1 MRSEWGVAV
10 RVHRPAPSG
19 DGRELA
25 KNSCEPTRLPY
36 PTQTTVELVG
46 LSGSS
51 TQSSPTQTLLG
62 QQTKEQ
68 GIYTRQPQLA

>member
-10 RVHRPAPSG
+10 HVHRAAPPG

-25 KNSCEPTRLPY
+25 KYSCEHTRLPC
-36 PTQTTVELVG
+36 PTQRMVELVG
-46 LSGSS
+46 LSESS

-62 QQTKEQ
+62 QQAKEQ
-68 GIYTRQPQLA
+68 GIYIRQPHLA